1 MSGENPQQVS
11 SDQVSARWVIGG
23 LDRSEAWTP
32 VKTAEGRAEI
42 SRRSRALNQ
51 RLRTVLLLIDG
62 RRTISQIRTVAVQ
75 VGAPDSCLDDLLDMG
90 LVALPEPVAASVTVT
105 AAATEPAPVVAMPEA
120 PVNGMPEAAAA
131 VAAEAVTE
139 QVVVAPVGQAAVEPP
154 PVIVEAR
161 VEPLTAEPEPLAV
174 ALQVEQALVPQ
185 ALLDEAWAQPDT
197 MPLES
202 HYEIRHAANDDAPIT
217 QPDEAVDVSSSKRL
231 TSELFDEL
239 VRATPRRDAGP
250 STIDSTLRST
260 TGGRFDSVMSSLYPL
275 LESAFGNAGRIPNAE
290 RPQDDALEEA
300 RRILMREVRAKA
312 PVTGALTLVKLR
324 RATTREELTA
334 LFDEVGS
341 HISLPMRRLSTQQIL
356 LHVKSLLE
364 RPM

>member
-1 MSGENPQQVS
+1 MSGENPQQMS
-11 SDQVSARWVIGG
+11 SGLASARWVVAG
-23 LDRSEAWTP
+23 LDHSEVWTP

-62 RRTISQIRTVAVQ
+62 RRTISQIRTVAEQ
-75 VGAPDSCLDDLLDMG
+75 VGAPDTCLDDLLGMG
-90 LVALPEPVAASVTVT
+90 LVALPEPPVT
-105 AAATEPAPVVAMPEA
+105 APAATAAPAAVELAPVVDNAAKAPPEEVA
-120 PVNGMPEAAAA
+120 TAATPVVE
-131 VAAEAVTE
+131 VTVE
-139 QVVVAPVGQAAVEPP
+139 QPAQEPQVVIDTAA
-154 PVIVEAR
+154 
-161 VEPLTAEPEPLAV
+161 
-174 ALQVEQALVPQ
+174 QALPPAHDSAPMVVATPSADPPIAQ

-197 MPLES
+197 MPFEPL
-202 HYEIRHAANDDAPIT
+202 HDDIRVAANDSTHPIDQTTEAPT
-217 QPDEAVDVSSSKRL
+217 SKRL

-250 STIDSTLRST
+250 STIDSTLRTS
-260 TGGRFDSVMSSLYPL
+260 TGGRLDSMMSSLYPL
-275 LESAFGNAGRIPNAE
+275 LESAFGSTGRLPSAD

-356 LHVKSLLE
+356 LHVKGLLE

>member
-11 SDQVSARWVIGG
+11 SDQVPARWLIGG

-75 VGAPDSCLDDLLDMG
+75 VGAPETCLDDLLDMG
-90 LVALPEPVAASVTVT
+90 LVALPEPAAAAATVT
-105 AAATEPAPVVAMPEA
+105 AAVVEPSPVVAMPEA
-120 PVNGMPEAAAA
+120 QVDTPEPVTPVSAGAVPEETVA
-131 VAAEAVTE
+131 VVETF
-139 QVVVAPVGQAAVEPP
+139 EPP
-154 PVIVEAR
+154 PALIEVRA
-161 VEPLTAEPEPLAV
+161 EPLAV
-174 ALQVEQALVPQ
+174 PVQREQPPVPQ

-197 MPLES
+197 MPLET
-202 HYEIRHAANDDAPIT
+202 HHDEFRHAANDDASIKL
-217 QPDEAVDVSSSKRL
+217 PDGAADTSPSTRL

-250 STIDSTLRST
+250 STLDSTLRST
-260 TGGRFDSVMSSLYPL
+260 TGSRLDSVMSSLYPL

-290 RPQDDALEEA
+290 RPQDDSLEEA

>member
-1 MSGENPQQVS
+1 MSGENPQQMS
-11 SDQVSARWVIGG
+11 SGQASARWVIGG

-42 SRRSRALNQ
+42 SRRSRTLNQ

-90 LVALPEPVAASVTVT
+90 LVALPEPAAASATVT
-105 AAATEPAPVVAMPEA
+105 AVATEPAPIVAMPEGPVSMLEPVA
-120 PVNGMPEAAAA
+120 PVS
-131 VAAEAVTE
+131 AEAVPE
-139 QVVVAPVGQAAVEPP
+139 QIVVAPVEQPVVEVP
-154 PVIVEAR
+154 PVIVEAQ
-161 VEPLTAEPEPLAV
+161 VEPLTATPELLAV
-174 ALQVEQALVPQ
+174 AVPSEQPLVPQ

-202 HYEIRHAANDDAPIT
+202 HHEIRYAANDDAPIS
-217 QPDEAVDVSSSKRL
+217 QADEAADASPSKRL

-260 TGGRFDSVMSSLYPL
+260 TGGRLDSVMSSLYPL

-290 RPQDDALEEA
+290 RPQDDSLEEA

-324 RATTREELTA
+324 RAITREELTA

>member
-11 SDQVSARWVIGG
+11 SGQASARWVIGG

-62 RRTISQIRTVAVQ
+62 RRTISQIRTVALQ

-90 LVALPEPVAASVTVT
+90 LVALPEPAAASTTTVT
-105 AAATEPAPVVAMPEA
+105 PAATEPAPVVARPEA
-120 PVNGMPEAAAA
+120 PVSTPEPATP
-131 VAAEAVTE
+131 VTAEAVPE
-139 QVVVAPVGQAAVEPP
+139 QIVVAPVEQPAVGPP
-154 PVIVEAR
+154 PVIVAAR
-161 VEPLTAEPEPLAV
+161 VEPLPAALESLAV
-174 ALQVEQALVPQ
+174 AVPSGQPPVPQ

-202 HYEIRHAANDDAPIT
+202 HHEIRYAANDDASVS
-217 QPDEAVDVSSSKRL
+217 QPDGAADTSPSKRL

-260 TGGRFDSVMSSLYPL
+260 TGGRLDSVMSSLYPL

-290 RPQDDALEEA
+290 RPQDDTLEEA

>member
-1 MSGENPQQVS
+1 MSGENPQQMS
-11 SDQVSARWVIGG
+11 SGQASARWVIGG

-42 SRRSRALNQ
+42 SRRSRTLNQ

-90 LVALPEPVAASVTVT
+90 LVALPEPAV
-105 AAATEPAPVVAMPEA
+105 AAATATPAATESAPVVAMPEA
-120 PVNGMPEAAAA
+120 PVSTSEPAAP
-131 VAAEAVTE
+131 VAAEAVPGPI
-139 QVVVAPVGQAAVEPP
+139 VVAAVEQAAVEPP
-154 PVIVEAR
+154 PVIVEAQP
-161 VEPLTAEPEPLAV
+161 EPLSAALEPLAV
-174 ALQVEQALVPQ
+174 AVPSEQPPVPQ

-202 HYEIRHAANDDAPIT
+202 HHEIRYAANDD
-217 QPDEAVDVSSSKRL
+217 VSLADGASDSSPSKRL

-275 LESAFGNAGRIPNAE
+275 LESAFGNSGRIPNAE

-300 RRILMREVRAKA
+300 RRILIREVRAKA